1 MKTYTVAEVVVDRL
15 VKAGIK
21 RIYGIVGDSL
31 NPVSDALRRDG
42 RIAWVHVRHEEAGA
56 FAAGAEAQLSGE
68 LAVCAGSSGPGN
80 LHLINGL
87 FDAHRSHAPVL
98 ALASHIPGSEIGTQ
112 YFQETHP
119 DRLFNECSHYSEL
132 IANPAQMPRVL
143 QIAMQMAVSRR
154 GVAVVAL
161 PGDVA
166 AMKVPDKNLGH
177 NLQPARPYIAPNH
190 DDVVRLAE
198 MIDAAKR
205 VTLFCGA
212 GCEGAREALIE
223 LADKIRSPMGHAWRG
238 KQWVEPDNPF
248 DVGMTGF
255 IGFGGCYQAM
265 HSCDLLVLLGTDFP
279 YHAFLP
285 TKPKIAQVDICG
297 DHLGRRSRLDL
308 GITGDVGATVQALL
322 PLVAAK
328 SDSVHLQKARD
339 KLHEARKKLDVYVKH
354 VNSQIPLHPEYF
366 TAALNRLATD
376 DAVFTVDTGLN
387 CVWAARYIQA
397 KRDRRI
403 IGSFNHGSMANAL
416 PQAIGAQFLYPDR
429 QVIAMCGDGGFS
441 MLMGDL
447 LTIASYD
454 LPVKIIVY
462 NNGSLGFVS
471 LEMRASGLPDWQTDM
486 NNPNFARLAEAVGVR
501 GIRIEQ
507 AGDVESSLQSAMQH
521 KGPVLLDVMTD
532 PNVIS
537 LPPNVTLKEVEGFS
551 FGLSRLA
558 LSGNIDAVVA
568 TLKDNWRSL

>member
-1 MKTYTVAEVVVDRL
+1 MSTDTVAEVVVDHL
-15 VKAGIK
+15 VKAGVK

-31 NPVSDALRRDG
+31 NPISDALRRNG
-42 RIAWVHVRHEEAGA
+42 KIAWVHVRHEEVGA

-119 DRLFNECSHYSEL
+119 DRLFAECSHYSEL

-143 QIAMQMAVSRR
+143 QIAMQTAVSRR
-154 GVAVVAL
+154 GVSVVAL

-166 AMKVPDKNLGH
+166 AMKVSNQGLDH
-177 NLQPARPYIAPNH
+177 DLQLTRPKICPNH
-190 DDVVRLAE
+190 DDVARLAE
-198 MIDAAKR
+198 MINTAGR

-212 GCEGAREALIE
+212 GCEGTREALIE
-223 LADKIRSPMGHAWRG
+223 LADKIQSPIGHAWRG
-238 KQWVEPDNPF
+238 KQWVEPDNSF

-255 IGFGGCYQAM
+255 IGFGGCYEAM
-265 HSCDLLVLLGTDFP
+265 HNCDLLILLGTDFP
-279 YHAFLP
+279 YHAFMP
-285 TKPKIAQVDICG
+285 TQPKIAQVDICG
-297 DHLGRRSRLDL
+297 DHLGRRSKLDL
-308 GITGDVGATVQALL
+308 GIIGDVGATIAALL
-322 PLVAAK
+322 PLVEAK
-328 SDSVHLQKARD
+328 SDCVHLKNARD
-339 KLHEARKKLDVYVKH
+339 KLHKSRTKLDVYIKH
-354 VNSQIPLHPEYF
+354 IGSQSPLHPEYF
-366 TAALNRLATD
+366 TSTLNRLAVD

-397 KRDRRI
+397 MRDRRI
-403 IGSFNHGSMANAL
+403 IGSFNHGSMACAL

-454 LPVKIIVY
+454 LPVKVIVY
-462 NNGSLGFVS
+462 NNGALGFIS
-471 LEMRASGLPDWQTDM
+471 LEMRANGLPDWQTEM
-486 NNPNFARLAEAVGVR
+486 KNPNFAQLAEVVGIR

-507 AGDVESSLQSAMQH
+507 ASDVESSLKKAMQH
-521 KGPVLLDVMTD
+521 KGPVLIDVVTD

-537 LPPNVTLKEVEGFS
+537 LPPNITLKEMEGFS
-551 FGLSRLA
+551 LGMSRLA
-558 LSGNIDAVVA
+558 LSGHIDAVVK
-568 TLKDNWRSL
+568 TLKHNWRSL